1 MPIELNQILTPD
13 KKSLLVDE
21 INQELNSINQAIKVG
36 GANAGNYTAMQS
48 SKTLLQNILNDLFSK
63 KGVITPDETNKALDT
78 INESKKSRLQS
89 DFYGSITKSTI
100 YLVAFVGVAIG
111 IYFYTKKSS

>member
-1 MPIELNQILTPD
+1 MAIELNQILTPE

-21 INQELNSINQAIKVG
+21 INQELNSINKAIKIG
-36 GANAGNYTAMQS
+36 GDKAGNFKAMQS
-48 SKTLLQNILNDLFSK
+48 SKTLLQSILNDLFTK

-78 INESKKSRLQS
+78 INESKKARLQS

-100 YLVAFVGVAIG
+100 YFVAFVGVAIV